1 MRMKNRL
8 IAALVAAV
16 ILFIWQF
23 LSWAAL
29 GLHQAEMQYAPNQ
42 DAVMQVLSEN
52 LEPGH
57 YFMPQPAPGASN
69 DEMQAY
75 QSEAAGKPWARVSY
89 YSSMNVNMGMSMIR
103 GFVVDLLS
111 AILLIWILG
120 KMQGLNLQTA
130 VLSSLFVGLIGYLTI
145 SYLNSAWFET
155 PSLGYLID
163 SVVQWG
169 LVGLWLGWFL
179 PGRME

>member
-1 MRMKNRL
+1 MKNRL

-16 ILFIWQF
+16 ILFVWQF

-57 YFMPQPAPGASN
+57 YFLPQPPPGT
-69 DEMQAY
+69 DDKGMEAY
-75 QSEAAGKPWARVSY
+75 QSEAAGKPWAMVSY
-89 YSSMNVNMGMSMIR
+89 HSSMDMSMGMSMIR

-111 AILLIWILG
+111 AILLIWLLG
-120 KMQGLNLQTA
+120 KMQGLDLKTS

-155 PSLGYLID
+155 PSMGYLID
-163 SVVQWG
+163 AVVQWG
-169 LVGLWLGWFL
+169 LVGLWLGWFM